1 MATTPAD
8 ELKGFDTSKL
18 ETEDDDSGEFAFYS
32 LLIYHLRTY
41 KEIAAV

>member
-18 ETEDDDSGEFAFYS
+18 ETEDDDSGESAFPS
-32 LLIYHLRTY
+32 LRNHIILEPTRR
-41 KEIAAV
+41 